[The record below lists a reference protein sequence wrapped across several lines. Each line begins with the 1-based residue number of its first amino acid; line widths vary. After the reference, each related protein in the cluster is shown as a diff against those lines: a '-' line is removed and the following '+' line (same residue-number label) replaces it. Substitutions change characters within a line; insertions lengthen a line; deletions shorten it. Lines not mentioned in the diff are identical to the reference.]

1 MIITSEILS
10 YGLLTMSTV
19 MFGFMFFFSDMFRKN
34 YGSTF
39 KASVVSHIGGGII
52 GFIAILII
60 NIIPLGFSAVI
71 KQITTG
77 FSPFV
82 VIMSLLTITNGYLF
96 SYCSFKSLGK
106 INLSLY
112 SLFSMLGG
120 MALPFVS
127 GILFHGEPLTLAKL
141 VCFIIITVALILT
154 TEKNKGKD
162 SGTIFYIGVFIFN
175 GMSGVLA
182 KIYQAMPYTKM
193 DSTGY
198 SLFKC
203 VLGIVIA
210 VLLLFIIKGEKRKLN
225 LKSIIAMAGSG
236 TLSHVANWLILVAL
250 YTLPASVQYP
260 FITGGTMI
268 VSTIISLFCAK
279 KPSKK
284 EVFAVI
290 LSFIGILMLIFIPE
304 INILKITWR

>member
-1 MIITSEILS
+1 MSEILS
-10 YGLLTMSTV
+10 YGLLTASTV
-19 MFGFMFFFSDMFRKN
+19 MFGFMFFFSDMFRRN
-34 YGSTF
+34 YGSGF
-39 KASVVSHIGGGII
+39 KATVVSHIGGGII
-52 GFIAILII
+52 GFIAIFII
-60 NIIPLGFSAVI
+60 NIIPLGFKTVLS
-71 KQITTG
+71 QITAG

-127 GILFHGEPLTLAKL
+127 GILFHGEPLTVAKL
-141 VCFIIITVALILT
+141 VCFAIITIALLIT
-154 TEKNKGKD
+154 TEKGKGKD
-162 SGTIFYIGVFIFN
+162 KAAIYYIGVFTFN

-198 SLFKC
+198 SLFKTL
-203 VLGIVIA
+203 LGIIIA
-210 VLLLFIIKGEKRKLN
+210 VLLLFIVKGENKKLN

-236 TLSHVANWLILVAL
+236 TLSNVANWLILIAL
-250 YTLPASVQYP
+250 YILPASVQYP

-279 KPSKK
+279 KPNKK
-284 EVFAVI
+284 EIFAVI
-290 LSFIGILMLIFIPE
+290 LSFLGILLLIYIPE